1 MKRKR
6 IKMIALIS
14 AGVLLL
20 AGCSK
25 AVASPEESGEVKQ
38 EESVLIPV
46 DSCQIS
52 EGFTYEDEGTADK
65 LIATY
70 QSSDGLCVIRKM
82 EHYYDVTLD
91 YEKGT
96 AEEVG
101 RAYAETIFLAFPEY
115 EQVMEPFLYEN
126 IEEKFPDIDGKYDVI
141 EERLDGLF
149 CSVPQMY
156 KEEAESFAQA
166 LSEGETGFVPNGE
179 FSYEEALLMQIVPD
193 ALRGTACS
201 ALCLWGDK
209 TVSGEGITFRSLEWN
224 LGSSNQLCMAHAV
237 VHMKKGEN
245 SITSISVLGLL
256 DILSAIND
264 DGVFAAILDVGC
276 REPYTYEG
284 KKCYTYELRYAL
296 ENFDNARDVGM
307 YMVENS
313 ADFTWCNNIVI
324 SDEESRYCAENA
336 VAQALD
342 NGMAFSNLRGVDT
355 PLLEGLQW
363 DNEDS
368 FCVVNS
374 FASAGNMDGFRG
386 SNSNMVR
393 FAKYNKWASSLEK
406 FSVADVKNTVT
417 QEKARQ
423 VALGD
428 MHAGARGGILVYQQI
443 IVDYNTGRIQVAFT
457 GVEGLSDKPIFTDIG
472 GWN

>member
-1 MKRKR
+1 MRRKYA
-6 IKMIALIS
+6 KWTALVS
-14 AGVLLL
+14 AVVLFLT
-20 AGCSK
+20 GCSG
-25 AVASPEESGEVKQ
+25 ATDLSGES
-38 EESVLIPV
+38 ENVLTPV
-46 DSCQIS
+46 DSCHIS
-52 EGFTYEDEGTADK
+52 GDFAYEDEGTTDK
-65 LIATY
+65 IVATY
-70 QSSDGLCVIRKM
+70 QSADGLCVIQEM
-82 EHYYDVTLD
+82 EHYHDVTLD

-96 AEEVG
+96 AKEVG
-101 RAYAETIFLAFPEY
+101 MAYAETILHAFPEY
-115 EQVMEPFLYEN
+115 EKVMEPFLYEN
-126 IEEKFPDIDGKYDVI
+126 IVEKFPDIDGKYDVL
-141 EERLDGLF
+141 EERLEGLF
-149 CSVPQMY
+149 SSVPLKY
-156 KEEAESFAQA
+156 KEEAEGFAQA
-166 LSEGETGFVPNGE
+166 LSEGEKGFVPNGE
-179 FSYEEALLMQIVPD
+179 ISYEEALLMQIVPD

-224 LGSSNQLCMAHAV
+224 LGSSNQMCMFHAV
-237 VHMKKGEN
+237 VRMKNGEN

-256 DILSAIND
+256 DIFSAIND

-276 REPYTYEG
+276 GEPYTYEG

-296 ENFDNARDVGM
+296 ENFDNAKDVGM

-324 SDEESRYCAENA
+324 TDAKSRYCAENA
-336 VAQALD
+336 VSQVQD
-342 NGMAFSNLRGVDT
+342 SGRAFSVLRGVDT

-363 DNEDS
+363 DNKDS

-393 FAKYNKWASSLEK
+393 FAKYNKWTSSLDK
-406 FSVADVKNTVT
+406 FSAADVKDTVT

-428 MHAGARGGILVYQQI
+428 VYSSGRAVTVYQQI
-443 IVDYNTGRIQVAFT
+443 IVDYSTDRVQVAFT
-457 GVEGLSDKPIFTDIG
+457 GADGVSDKPIFTDIG